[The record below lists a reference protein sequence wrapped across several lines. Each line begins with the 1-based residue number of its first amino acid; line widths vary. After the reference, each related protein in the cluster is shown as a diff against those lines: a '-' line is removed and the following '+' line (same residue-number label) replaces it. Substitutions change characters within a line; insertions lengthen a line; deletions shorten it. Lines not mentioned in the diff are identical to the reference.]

1 MPNNNPEKRPGQ
13 SILSELLSPQEWTRI
28 RKPIINTF
36 IIFHGLLNY
45 CYLFNNHPYINNV
58 NHFFFGYYTFLGLE
72 QAWNVFA
79 PGPRDT
85 NAHLTA
91 IITYADGTTRLWT
104 YPRMERLDFF
114 TKIAKERYRKFFND
128 NAAWSMPLLW
138 PEIARYVARVSYDA
152 PGNPPVI
159 VSLTRF
165 HSRVLPMEVGLGKPN
180 LPQSEAKSLIVY
192 TVKPED
198 LAGVKVK

>member
-1 MPNNNPEKRPGQ
+1 
-13 SILSELLSPQEWTRI
+13 
-28 RKPIINTF
+28 
-36 IIFHGLLNY
+36 
-45 CYLFNNHPYINNV
+45 
-58 NHFFFGYYTFLGLE
+58 
-72 QAWNVFA
+72 
-79 PGPRDT
+79 
-85 NAHLTA
+85 
-91 IITYADGTTRLWT
+91 
-104 YPRMERLDFF
+104 MERLDFF